1 MALSLS
7 SKEQYIQ
14 RAINV
19 KHAFSATTKQTIY
32 TAPTGDDFT
41 FAIIKGFIAC
51 DHGNQQTNIDVSITD
66 TSSNEFFIFKQ
77 HNISAHATEELQ
89 TNEGIILKQGE
100 ILKAQVNHA
109 NIHLVL
115 SVIEYAK
122 GD

>member
-1 MALSLS
+1 MDLS
-7 SKEQYIQ
+7 SQRQYIQ

-19 KHAFSATTKQTIY
+19 KYAFAATTQQTIY

-41 FAIIKGFIAC
+41 FAIIKGFLAC
-51 DHGNQQTNIDVSITD
+51 DHGNQQTDLDVSITD
-66 TSSNEFFIFKQ
+66 TGSNEFFIYKQ
-77 HNISAHATEELQ
+77 HNIAAHATEELQ
-89 TNEGIILKQGE
+89 TNSGIVIQQGE

-115 SVIEYAK
+115 SIIEYGK